1 MNREELRTLGLTD
14 EQIEK
19 VLESHGKT
27 IKAYKEKLVDY
38 DEIKEENE
46 KLKNTI
52 SELETAAEEYKGY
65 KDQLTEKDNLIKEY
79 ELKNVK
85 YRIAVETGIPLA
97 LADRLSG
104 ETEEEIK
111 ADAEKLAGFVN
122 QKPTLPLKPTEPQK
136 ADPKEQAYAKVLE
149 NLT

>member
-1 MNREELRTLGLTD
+1 MTREFLEKLGLEKEVID
-14 EQIEK
+14 QIMKE
-19 VLESHGKT
+19 HGKA
-27 IKAYKEKLVDY
+27 IQSAKPQDY

-52 SELETAAEEYKGY
+52 SELESAAEEYKGY
-65 KDQLTEKDNLIKEY
+65 KDQLAEKDSLIKEY
-79 ELKNVK
+79 ELKNLK
-85 YRIAVETGIPLA
+85 YHVAVEAGIPLA

-122 QKPTLPLKPTEPQK
+122 QKSTLPLKTTEPQK
-136 ADPKEQAYAKVLE
+136 VDPKEQAYAKVLE

>member
-1 MNREELRTLGLTD
+1 MNREFLEKLGLD
-14 EQIEK
+14 KEIIDQIMKE
-19 VLESHGKT
+19 HGKA
-27 IKAYKEKLVDY
+27 IQSAKPQDY

-46 KLKNTI
+46 QLKQRI
-52 SELETAAEEYKGY
+52 GELEGTVEELKGY

-104 ETEEEIK
+104 KSEEEIK
-111 ADAEKLAGFVN
+111 KDAESLASFIN
-122 QKPTLPLKPTEPQK
+122 QKSKLPLKTTEAK
-136 ADPKEQAYAKVLE
+136 LTDPKEQAYAKILE
-149 NLT
+149 NL

>member
-1 MNREELRTLGLTD
+1 LNREFLEKLGLD
-14 EQIEK
+14 KEIIDQIMKE
-19 VLESHGKT
+19 HGKA
-27 IKAYKEKLVDY
+27 IQSAKPQDY

-46 KLKNTI
+46 QLKQRI
-52 SELETAAEEYKGY
+52 GELEGTVEELKGY

-104 ETEEEIK
+104 KSEEEIK
-111 ADAEKLAGFVN
+111 KDAESLASFIN
-122 QKPTLPLKPTEPQK
+122 QKSKLPLKTTEAK
-136 ADPKEQAYAKVLE
+136 LTDPKEQAYAKILE
-149 NLT
+149 NL

>member
-1 MNREELRTLGLTD
+1 MTREFLEKLGLEKEVID
-14 EQIEK
+14 QIMKE
-19 VLESHGKT
+19 HGKA
-27 IKAYKEKLVDY
+27 IQSAKPQDY

-46 KLKNTI
+46 QLKQRI
-52 SELETAAEEYKGY
+52 GELEGTVEELKGY

-85 YRIAVETGIPLA
+85 YRIAVEAGIPLA
-97 LADRLSG
+97 FADRLSG

-136 ADPKEQAYAKVLE
+136 VDPKEQAYAKVLE

>member
-1 MNREELRTLGLTD
+1 MTREFLENLGLEKEVID
-14 EQIEK
+14 QIMKE
-19 VLESHGKT
+19 HGKA
-27 IKAYKEKLVDY
+27 IQSAKPQDY
-38 DEIKEENE
+38 GEIKEENE
-46 KLKNTI
+46 QLKQRI
-52 SELETAAEEYKGY
+52 GELEGTVEELKGY

-85 YRIAVETGIPLA
+85 YRIAVEAGIPLA

-122 QKPTLPLKPTEPQK
+122 QKSTLPLKTTEPQK
-136 ADPKEQAYAKVLE
+136 VDPKEQAYAKVLE

>member
-1 MNREELRTLGLTD
+1 MNREFLENLGLEKEVID
-14 EQIEK
+14 QIMKE
-19 VLESHGKT
+19 HGKA
-27 IKAYKEKLVDY
+27 IQSAKPQDY
-38 DEIKEENE
+38 GEIKEENE
-46 KLKNTI
+46 QLKQRI
-52 SELETAAEEYKGY
+52 GELEGTVEELKGY

-85 YRIAVETGIPLA
+85 YRIAVEAGIPLA

-136 ADPKEQAYAKVLE
+136 TDPKEQAYAKVLE

>member
-1 MNREELRTLGLTD
+1 MTREFLENLGLEKEVID
-14 EQIEK
+14 QIMKE
-19 VLESHGKT
+19 HGKA
-27 IKAYKEKLVDY
+27 IQSAKPQDY

-46 KLKNTI
+46 QLKQRI
-52 SELETAAEEYKGY
+52 GELEGTVEELKGY

-85 YRIAVETGIPLA
+85 YRIAVEAGIPLA

-122 QKPTLPLKPTEPQK
+122 QKPTLPLKLTEPQK
-136 ADPKEQAYAKVLE
+136 TDPKEQAYAKMLE
-149 NLT
+149 NL

>member
-1 MNREELRTLGLTD
+1 MTREFLENLGLEKEVID
-14 EQIEK
+14 QIMKE
-19 VLESHGKT
+19 HGKA
-27 IKAYKEKLVDY
+27 IQSAKPQDY

-46 KLKNTI
+46 QLKQRI
-52 SELETAAEEYKGY
+52 GELKGTVEELKGY

-85 YRIAVETGIPLA
+85 YRIAVEAGIPLA

-122 QKPTLPLKPTEPQK
+122 KKPTLPLKPTEPQNV
-136 ADPKEQAYAKVLE
+136 DPKEQAYSKLLE
-149 NLT
+149 NLV

>member
-104 ETEEEIK
+104 KSEEEIK
-111 ADAEKLAGFVN
+111 KDAESLASFIN
-122 QKPTLPLKPTEPQK
+122 QKSKLPLKTTETK
-136 ADPKEQAYAKVLE
+136 LTDPKEQAYAKMLE
-149 NLT
+149 NL

>member
-1 MNREELRTLGLTD
+1 MTREFLEKLGLEKEVID
-14 EQIEK
+14 QIMKE
-19 VLESHGKT
+19 HGKA
-27 IKAYKEKLVDY
+27 IQSAKPQDY
-38 DEIKEENE
+38 DSLKEENE
-46 KLKNTI
+46 QLKQRI
-52 SELETAAEEYKGY
+52 GELEGTVEELKGY

-85 YRIAVETGIPLA
+85 YRIAVEAGIPLA

-136 ADPKEQAYAKVLE
+136 TDPKEQAYAKVLE

>member
-1 MNREELRTLGLTD
+1 MTREFLEKLGLEKEVID
-14 EQIEK
+14 QIMKE
-19 VLESHGKT
+19 HGKA
-27 IKAYKEKLVDY
+27 IQSAKPQDY

-46 KLKNTI
+46 QLKQRI
-52 SELETAAEEYKGY
+52 GELEGTVEELKGY

-85 YRIAVETGIPLA
+85 YRIAVEAGIPLA

-122 QKPTLPLKPTEPQK
+122 QKPTLPLKPTEPQNV
-136 ADPKEQAYAKVLE
+136 DPKEQAYSKLLE
-149 NLT
+149 NLV

>member
-1 MNREELRTLGLTD
+1 MTREFLENLGLEKEVID
-14 EQIEK
+14 QIMKE
-19 VLESHGKT
+19 HGKA
-27 IKAYKEKLVDY
+27 IQSAKPQDY

-46 KLKNTI
+46 QLKQRI
-52 SELETAAEEYKGY
+52 GELEGTVEELKGY

-104 ETEEEIK
+104 KSEEEIQK
-111 ADAEKLAGFVN
+111 DAESLASFIN
-122 QKPTLPLKPTEPQK
+122 QKSKLPLKTTETK
-136 ADPKEQAYAKVLE
+136 LTDPKEQAYAKILE
-149 NLT
+149 NL

>member
-1 MNREELRTLGLTD
+1 MTREFLENLGLEKEVID
-14 EQIEK
+14 QIMKE
-19 VLESHGKT
+19 HGKA
-27 IKAYKEKLVDY
+27 IQSAKPQDY

-46 KLKNTI
+46 RLKQRI
-52 SELETAAEEYKGY
+52 GELEGTVEELKGY

-104 ETEEEIK
+104 KSEEEIK
-111 ADAEKLAGFVN
+111 KDAESLASFIN
-122 QKPTLPLKPTEPQK
+122 QKSKLPLKTTETK
-136 ADPKEQAYAKVLE
+136 LTDPKEQAYAKILE
-149 NLT
+149 NL

>member
-1 MNREELRTLGLTD
+1 MTREFLENLGLEKEVID
-14 EQIEK
+14 QIMKE
-19 VLESHGKT
+19 HGKA
-27 IKAYKEKLVDY
+27 IQSAKPQDY

-46 KLKNTI
+46 QLKQRI
-52 SELETAAEEYKGY
+52 GELEGTVEELKGY

-104 ETEEEIK
+104 KSEEEIK
-111 ADAEKLAGFVN
+111 KDAESLASFIN
-122 QKPTLPLKPTEPQK
+122 QKSKLPLKTTETK
-136 ADPKEQAYAKVLE
+136 LTDPKEQAYAKILE
-149 NLT
+149 NL